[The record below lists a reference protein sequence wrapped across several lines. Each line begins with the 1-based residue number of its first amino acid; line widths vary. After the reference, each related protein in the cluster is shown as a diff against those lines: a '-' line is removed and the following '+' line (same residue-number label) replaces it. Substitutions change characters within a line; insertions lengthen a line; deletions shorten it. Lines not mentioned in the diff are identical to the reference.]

1 MNVEYHI
8 TGLVMIGS
16 ESLPPNTA
24 SEGAAVSTVGSLV
37 SSIKLA
43 SVTEA
48 QANDKEAIAS
58 SAKRDLKDFMMYFVY
73 KLLVK
78 YKSIL
83 KPFCYNFNL

>member
-1 MNVEYHI
+1 MRTDHI

-16 ESLPPNTA
+16 ESLPPKTA
-24 SEGAAVSTVGSLV
+24 SEGAVVVSTVGSLV

-58 SAKRDLKDFMMYFVY
+58 RAKRDLNDFMMFYF
-73 KLLVK
+73 
-78 YKSIL
+78 
-83 KPFCYNFNL
+83 